1 MLNDQLINNKQLSFF
16 QIDARIGVMR
26 NRKTFFEQI
35 FFALKFLFTFKAR
48 YKKREGRIC
57 KQRGKIFFRNFL
69 GLPPNTKVKFELE
82 KSSNDFLIMK
92 EKTDPAKYQIKI
104 TNIAL
109 YVPVAQLSSSVF
121 NELSTIMS
129 RKNEPHAISI
139 HYRRIEI
146 RPIGLPKNKEEYYS
160 ESLFSDCDLPCR
172 IVICFVET
180 SHKNGTQT
188 RCSI

>member
-1 MLNDQLINNKQLSFF
+1 
-16 QIDARIGVMR
+16 
-26 NRKTFFEQI
+26 
-35 FFALKFLFTFKAR
+35 
-48 YKKREGRIC
+48 
-57 KQRGKIFFRNFL
+57 
-69 GLPPNTKVKFELE
+69 
-82 KSSNDFLIMK
+82 MK